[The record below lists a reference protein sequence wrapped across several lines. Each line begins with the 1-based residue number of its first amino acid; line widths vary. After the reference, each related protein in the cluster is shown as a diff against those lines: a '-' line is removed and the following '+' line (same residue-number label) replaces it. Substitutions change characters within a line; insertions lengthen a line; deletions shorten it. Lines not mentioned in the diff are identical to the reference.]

1 MHLPIQSGSNH
12 ILQEMNRRHTS
23 DIYMAVIDKLRKVR
37 PDIAMSGDFIV
48 GFPGESD
55 QDFADT
61 LALVSKVGYASA
73 YSFKYSPRPGTP
85 AANVEKQVPESVKS
99 ERLESL
105 QQLLNAQQF
114 AFNKNTEG
122 KLVDVLVER
131 AGGRVGQMAGR
142 SPYMQAVNFIGEA
155 DQIGQIVSCRLSAA
169 RQNSMKGE
177 IINMKVA
184 V

>member
-1 MHLPIQSGSNH
+1 MLIRWHLS
-12 ILQEMNRRHTS
+12 
-23 DIYMAVIDKLRKVR
+23 VK
-37 PDIAMSGDFIV
+37 
-48 GFPGESD
+48 
-55 QDFADT
+55 
-61 LALVSKVGYASA
+61 GYASA
-73 YSFKYSPRPGTP
+73 YSFKYSSRPGTP
-85 AANVEKQVPESVKS
+85 AANSKQQVPELVKS

-131 AGGRVGQMAGR
+131 TGGRVGQMAGR

-155 DQIGQIVSCRLSAA
+155 DQIGQIVSCQLIAA
-169 RQNSMKGE
+169 RQNSMMGE
-177 IINMKVA
+177 LVNLRVA